1 MNRRSFLKLSAL
13 ASLFGLGASGTAMAL
28 IRANNPYHSGPVSDH
43 FDGVRFFNPD
53 GSAPRG
59 FSDLLKWK
67 LGESSETWPAT
78 ATSPFAPAKPE
89 PRIEGDSLRITMV
102 GHATMLIQTEG
113 LNILTDPVWSDRA
126 SPVSFAGPKRI
137 IDPGV
142 AFEDLP
148 AIDVVLLSH
157 NHYDHLDLATL
168 ARLRQAHDPLVIT
181 PLGND
186 AIIKN
191 HTPGMR
197 VVTGDWGHAV
207 KSGPATFHF
216 EPCHHWSARG
226 MNDRSMALWAAFV
239 IETPG
244 GKILHIGDTGFD
256 NGRPYTNAR
265 ERHGKFRAAIL
276 PVGAYEPR
284 WFMKDQHQNPEEAI
298 EGFLLSGA
306 DYALGHHWGTFQLTN
321 EGRDAPKEV
330 LNATLAQKGVAPER
344 FRPLHVGEVWDL
356 PQTAQA

>member
-1 MNRRSFLKLSAL
+1 MKRRSFLKFSAL
-13 ASLFGLGASGTAMAL
+13 AGIFGLGASGTAMA
-28 IRANNPYHSGPVSDH
+28 IARANNPYYSGPVSDH
-43 FDGVRFFNPD
+43 FDGTRFFNPD
-53 GSAPRG
+53 GSAPKG
-59 FSDLLKWK
+59 FADLLKWQF
-67 LGESSETWPAT
+67 GGGREPWPAS
-78 ATSPFAPAKPE
+78 ATSPFAPAKPDAKV
-89 PRIEGDSLRITMV
+89 EGDKLRITMV
-102 GHATMLIQTEG
+102 GHATMLIQTAG

-126 SPVSFAGPKRI
+126 SPVAFAGPKRI

-148 AIDVVLLSH
+148 KIDVVLLSH
-157 NHYDHLDLATL
+157 NHYDHLDLVTL
-168 ARLRQAHDPLVIT
+168 ARLRQAHDPLVVT

-186 AIIKN
+186 AIIKD
-191 HTPGMR
+191 HTPSMR
-197 VVTGDWGHAV
+197 TETADWGQAIR
-207 KSGPATFHF
+207 SGPATFHF

-239 IETPG
+239 IETGG

-256 NGRPYTNAR
+256 NGRPYRNAR
-265 ERHGKFRAAIL
+265 DRHGRFRAAIL

-284 WFMKDQHQNPEEAI
+284 WFMKDQHQNPQEAI

-330 LNATLAQKGVAPER
+330 LEAALAEKGVAPEK
-344 FRPLHVGEVWDL
+344 FRPLHVGEVWEA
-356 PQTAQA
+356 PAVA